1 MNDRAFKVLEYHKV
15 IDRLA
20 EFSVSERGKEIIK
33 KLKPYTNKEKIK
45 YLLDETDESV
55 RLLLSR
61 GSIPLEGFYDVR
73 YIIKKAKIGS
83 ILNLSDLLQI
93 AATLRVVKQIKK
105 YINEVTNTEDFNI
118 ICTIIKQLE
127 DLAAIEKEI
136 ARCVISPEDL
146 ADDASHELF
155 VIRRQINRK
164 NQNIREKL
172 NSMIT
177 SSSYQKYLQ
186 DQIIT
191 IRQDRYVIPVK
202 QEYRGNVQ
210 GIIHDQSSTGATL
223 FIEPMAIVEL
233 NNDLKKLKLQE
244 VEEIER
250 ILREFTLKISLA
262 HDEIYCNVEML
273 LKLDIIFAKGK
284 YALYIQGTYPR
295 INDEMYLEIKKARH
309 PLIDKNIVVSSD
321 IYLGKDFK
329 TLIITGPNTG
339 GKTVALKTI
348 GLLCLMMQTGLFIT
362 ANDNSSMCIYQG
374 VFADI
379 GDEQS
384 IEQSLSTFSSHMTN
398 IVGII
403 DNIKDDS
410 LILLDE
416 LGAGTDPT
424 EGAALAMAIIDYLH
438 TNNLNSVVTTHYSEL
453 KQYALSEN
461 GIENASVEFDV
472 KTLSPTYKLLIG
484 IPGKS
489 NAFEISN
496 KLGLNNIIIQNS
508 KKYLSQEDIR
518 FEDVLKDIENKRK
531 LTDENYLYS
540 KRAKIELDE
549 KLRKIEIEKEAIN
562 KAKKDVIKK
571 AKEEA
576 LNIVKNANVEALS
589 IIKEMKT
596 IKLNADIRANR
607 ELELQ
612 KRKLKDKENLLEA
625 ETEKYTYNEK
635 VEKSNKP
642 FKLGDKVLVV
652 KLNQKGYILEIPNED
667 DIALVEIGIM
677 KIKANINEMKHVNDI
692 EINTKSLSRKSINN
706 KSKHINS
713 TFDVRGA
720 TSEEAIIDIEKY
732 LDDAYLANLNQVTI
746 IHGKGTGVLRETI
759 KKYLKKHPHVKEFRI
774 GNYNEGGTGVTIV
787 TVK

>member
-20 EFSVSERGKEIIK
+20 EFSVSKRGKEIIK
-33 KLKPYTNKEKIK
+33 ELKPHTNKEKIK
-45 YLLDETDESV
+45 KLLDETDESV

-83 ILNLSDLLQI
+83 TLNLSDLLQI

-105 YINEVTNTEDFNI
+105 YINEVTNIEEFNI

-127 DLAAIEKEI
+127 DLVAIEKEI
-136 ARCVISPEDL
+136 TRCVISPEDL

-177 SSSYQKYLQ
+177 SSTYQKYLQ
-186 DQIIT
+186 DQIVT

-202 QEYRGNVQ
+202 QEYRGNVK

-250 ILREFTLKISLA
+250 ILREFTLKISLV

-284 YALYIQGTYPR
+284 FALHIKGTYPC
-295 INDEMYLEIKKARH
+295 INDEMYLNIKKARH
-309 PLIDKNIVVSSD
+309 PLIDKDVVVSSD

-362 ANDNSSMCIYQG
+362 ANDNSSMCIHQG

-403 DNIKDDS
+403 DNIKKDS
-410 LILLDE
+410 LVLLDE

-453 KQYALSEN
+453 KQYAISEK

-496 KLGLNNIIIQNS
+496 KLGLNNKIIQNS

-540 KRAKIELDE
+540 KRAKIEADE
-549 KLRKIEIEKEAIN
+549 KLRKIQIEKEAIN
-562 KAKKDVIKK
+562 ASKKDVIKK

-576 LNIVKNANVEALS
+576 LNIVKNANDEALS

-596 IKLNADIRANR
+596 IKINADVSANR

-625 ETEKYTYNEK
+625 ETEKFTHKEK

-652 KLNQKGYILEIPNED
+652 KLNQKGYILEVPNED

-677 KIKANINEMKHVNDI
+677 KIKVNINEMKHVNDI

-706 KSKHINS
+706 KSKYINN
-713 TFDVRGA
+713 TFDIRGA

-787 TVK
+787 TIK